1 MLPQGMDVWQ
11 CLETLLFVT
20 TQNDAIGT
28 LWLETRGV
36 AKFDSAQNTPHNQEL
51 SSPKCQ
57 QGLGSTHSSP
67 NPRRSQTQIFSD
79 SKHHGNILA
88 AAANFECLK
97 KYTILR

>member
-1 MLPQGMDVWQ
+1 MDVWQ

-67 NPRRSQTQIFSD
+67 QPQASMLFSP
-79 SKHHGNILA
+79 GMNTLMERFA
-88 AAANFECLK
+88 FN
-97 KYTILR
+97 Y

>member
-1 MLPQGMDVWQ
+1 MDVWQ

-67 NPRRSQTQIFSD
+67 QPQTLPNPDLFRFQTSWEYIGSS
-79 SKHHGNILA
+79 SK
-88 AAANFECLK
+88 F
-97 KYTILR
+97 